1 MKDERPCRRH
11 RQSAHAPQEDREGDE
26 MSGTELLDE
35 ILQVIDEV
43 LEGPGTD
50 GPTPAED
57 DGAAS

>member
-1 MKDERPCRRH
+1 
-11 RQSAHAPQEDREGDE
+11 